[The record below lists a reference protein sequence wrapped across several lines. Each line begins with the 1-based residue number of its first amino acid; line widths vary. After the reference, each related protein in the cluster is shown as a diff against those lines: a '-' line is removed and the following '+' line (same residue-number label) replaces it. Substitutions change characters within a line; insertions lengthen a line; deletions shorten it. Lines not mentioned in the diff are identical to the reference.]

1 MGEEDSDETD
11 EEQEDE
17 EQEQEEGADSKGTET
32 VNSEDEEISYMDV
45 DEDGSTG
52 PGMCSKCFTF
62 PY

>member
-1 MGEEDSDETD
+1 VGEEDSDETD
-11 EEQEDE
+11 EEEEDE
-17 EQEQEEGADSKGTET
+17 EQDEYADSKGTEK

-52 PGMCSKCFTF
+52 PGTCSKCFTF